1 MAQMDPGITREAAYE
16 LLHQYNHDDFH
27 IEHAQTVE
35 GLMRYFAQQE
45 DPENV
50 EFWGL
55 VGLLHDLDWEMFDPE
70 LHTIK
75 TAELLEEAGVHSG
88 IAHAIQTHQSDRND
102 ELPKPE
108 HVMEKRLYASDELSG
123 LVCAAIKVRPSH
135 SVMDMDR
142 KSLKKKYKA
151 KNFAA
156 GCSREDIADA
166 AELNG
171 WTLDELF
178 DQILAGMK
186 SFADDR
192 DIYTEE

>member
-75 TAELLEEAGVHSG
+75 TAELLEEAGVHPG

-102 ELPKPE
+102 ELPQPE

-192 DIYTEE
+192 DTYTEE